1 MICFLKI
8 LLAFK
13 SLLCFM
19 DFFIFFLNIINLVN
33 FEYQFDTWIF
43 DFMTEIRSD
52 NLIYS
57 CF

>member
-52 NLIYS
+52 NLIYP

>member
-1 MICFLKI
+1 LF
-8 LLAFK
+8 AFK
-13 SLLCFM
+13 SLLCSM
-19 DFFIFFLNIINLVN
+19 DFIFFLDIVNLVI

-43 DFMTEIRSD
+43 DFLTEIRSD